1 MTGKSTARQFN
12 PLERALLDW
21 FASHH
26 GAPELAAQLA
36 GARVLRREYSVVG
49 YHIWLNLAPDAE
61 PIPPAAR
68 KSPMSGPGI
77 ASKDIDEGGSTQLW
91 INEEGF
97 VDCLEMRSNGGHFAE
112 TITQFELL
120 EPVAQ

>member
-1 MTGKSTARQFN
+1 MTAKAMARQFN
-12 PLERALLDW
+12 PLERELLDW

-26 GAPELAAQLA
+26 GAPALAAQLA

-49 YHIWLNLAPDAE
+49 YHIWLKLAPDAE
-61 PIPPAAR
+61 PVPAAAR
-68 KSPMSGPGI
+68 KSPVAGPGI

-97 VDCLEMRSNGGHFAE
+97 VDCLEMWAKAGHFAE
-112 TITQFELL
+112 TVEQFEIL
-120 EPVAQ
+120 EPVTQ